1 METSKKEL
9 NKSVKFISDSAAKI
23 AESIMKVFKGKSE
36 VVELILT
43 TLFAK
48 GHVLLEDVPGTGK
61 TVLAKSLAKSINSTF
76 SRIQCTPD
84 LMPADVTGS
93 SIFYPKTQEFQF
105 RSGPIMSSMV
115 LVDELNRAT
124 PRTQSALLEAMA
136 EGQVSVDGNTYK
148 LPEPFFLIATENPVE
163 SEGTFPL
170 PEAQKD
176 RFMMSLSIGY
186 PDLENEAMIIES
198 QRSIH
203 HPIETIK
210 PCITCEEILT
220 CQNDIVDVHVDR
232 GVLDYILQLV
242 NTTRN
247 DSLIKVGVSPR
258 GAIALYKACQ
268 SYAAIHNRTYV
279 VPDDVKTLVP
289 YVFEKR
295 IILNPDSLMK
305 GYSNS
310 EIIKRILDQQPVP
323 NYSTK

>member
-1 METSKKEL
+1 MNKIKVVSDKIK
-9 NKSVKFISDSAAKI
+9 KSVFS
-23 AESIMKVFKGKSE
+23 VFKGKE
-36 VVELILT
+36 DVVDMILCAI
-43 TLFAK
+43 FAQ

-61 TVLAKSLAKSINSTF
+61 TVLAKALAKSIDMSF

-84 LMPADVTGS
+84 LMPSDITGNNIWLPAKQEFEFRKGPVMS
-93 SIFYPKTQEFQF
+93 SI
-105 RSGPIMSSMV
+105 V

-124 PRTQSALLEAMA
+124 PRTQSALLECMA
-136 EGQVSVDGNTYK
+136 ENQVSVDGK
-148 LPEPFFLIATENPVE
+148 VHPLEKPFFVIATENPVE

>member
-61 TVLAKSLAKSINSTF
+61 TVLAKSLAKSIDSTF

-198 QRSIH
+198 QRSIY

-310 EIIKRILDQQPVP
+310 EVIKRILDQQPVP